1 MGRFTR
7 SHRELGIMED
17 EEEEMCASCTEFV
30 RLIVLFL
37 QAVVLVRSYE
47 YYKLYRICQTYCPI
61 PTGSSSGKIIRIL

>member
-1 MGRFTR
+1 
-7 SHRELGIMED
+7 MED

-47 YYKLYRICQTYCPI
+47 HYKLYRICQTYCPI
-61 PTGSSSGKIIRIL
+61 PTGSSSGKII